1 MSFGRTKK
9 HHRLVLEKDRLKKQT
24 SETPSSIDCYIL
36 QRSIDHNVEKG
47 VKEFIKTHEKKLK
60 IVVSITRVL
69 AVQWNE

>member
-1 MSFGRTKK
+1 MGFGRTKK

-24 SETPSSIDCYIL
+24 SEPPSSIDRIL

-69 AVQWNE
+69 AVQ

>member
-69 AVQWNE
+69 AVQ

>member
-9 HHRLVLEKDRLKKQT
+9 HHRLVLEKDRLKEQT
-24 SETPSSIDCYIL
+24 SETPSSIDRYIL